1 MIYINNRIMH
11 IVLQPFGCNIVVGY
25 KLSIESTILGSYRS
39 ILIAKVS
46 ELWYGDYVKV
56 QTQN

>member
-1 MIYINNRIMH
+1 MH